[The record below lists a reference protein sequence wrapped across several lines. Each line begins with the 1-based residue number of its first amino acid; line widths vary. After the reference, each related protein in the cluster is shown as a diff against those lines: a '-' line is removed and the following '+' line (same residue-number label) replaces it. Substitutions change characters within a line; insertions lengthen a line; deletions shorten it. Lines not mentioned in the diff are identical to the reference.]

1 MAVGVAVKP
10 IGLLFLMPFGKDPFL
25 GELVEILVHLPKEI
39 AGKGLHPF
47 GPLGAAGLTGRA
59 GFSLEHLSVL
69 NLKSILIEMYYQQR
83 IFRRINKSNNSLK
96 KISTT

>member
-47 GPLGAAGLTGRA
+47 GPPGAAELVSRPHIAFHHFPIPDGKPVTIGA
-59 GFSLEHLSVL
+59 AA
-69 NLKSILIEMYYQQR
+69 
-83 IFRRINKSNNSLK
+83 
-96 KISTT
+96 